1 MCSETSRHR
10 SHQRTISVPS
20 PPKQIHS
27 RNPGRYGGNAGRSI
41 SLAAPSDPIALQ
53 QLRHLNRP
61 PSKPHDQ
68 LSNVSHSEGHKQRVP
83 DPHSGRTTA
92 EPGPR
97 PPMTI
102 DRQPSNRGEPQERRA
117 TGPRMNGT
125 FPTGKRKSLRG
136 TKLLH
141 FS

>member
-1 MCSETSRHR
+1 M
-10 SHQRTISVPS
+10 PS
-20 PPKQIHS
+20 PPKQIHN
-27 RNPGRYGGNAGRSI
+27 RNAGRYGGNAGRSI

-53 QLRHLNRP
+53 QLRNPNRP
-61 PSKPHDQ
+61 PSKPRDQ

-83 DPHSGRTTA
+83 NPHSGLITA

-102 DRQPSNRGEPQERRA
+102 DRQPSSRSEPQERRA
-117 TGPRMNGT
+117 TGARMNGT
-125 FPTGKRKSLRG
+125 FPPGKRESLRG
-136 TKLLH
+136 AKSSL